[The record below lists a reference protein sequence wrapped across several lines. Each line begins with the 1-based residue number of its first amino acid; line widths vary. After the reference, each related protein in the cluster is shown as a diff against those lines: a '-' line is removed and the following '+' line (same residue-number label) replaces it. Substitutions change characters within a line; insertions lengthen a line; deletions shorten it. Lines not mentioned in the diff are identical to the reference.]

1 LAPEGAH
8 YIIWKNVKPKTVF
21 LLLLAAPLVAFPQ
34 AAGQDARAEIVSL
47 RYHTHANF
55 TRIVLDIGRLREY
68 VPGEVRNPGRIYV
81 DILQARLNPILQDA
95 SFPVK
100 SDYLSQILTF
110 QKSASTVRISAEV
123 DFTRIDSY
131 RIYHLF
137 DPFRVVIDIYPKLG
151 PAPGTD
157 AKTASLPPAS
167 AQEKPTAA
175 EKPAVKPPGAD
186 AAKTPTKKT
195 SPPPSQPT
203 EKPALKEPAP
213 TIKEEQPA
221 DRLASGY
228 SLARQLGLG
237 VKTIVLDPGHG
248 GAQPGCVARD
258 GLLEKDVVLDIA
270 LELKQVLA
278 ASGFEVILTRES
290 DVAIPIEDRT
300 VIAKQRGADIFISIH
315 ANASPNRKRE
325 GIETFYLNFSP
336 DPAVNEIAARENATS
351 TKNIGL
357 LTEII
362 KKIVQNSKIPESQAL
377 AESVHKNL
385 LRTLSDK
392 DRPMKSLGVKGGPFW
407 ALIGADM
414 PSILVEV
421 SHLSNSREESLLK
434 TPAWRSR
441 IVRGLADGIMDYVR
455 SLGKG

>member
-1 LAPEGAH
+1 
-8 YIIWKNVKPKTVF
+8 VKPRTVV
-21 LLLLAAPLVAFPQ
+21 LLLLTPLFVALPS
-34 AAGQDARAEIVSL
+34 AAGQDARAEIVNL

-68 VPGEVRNPGRIYV
+68 VPGEARNPGRIYV

-100 SDYLSQILTF
+100 SDYLSQILAF

-137 DPFRVVIDIYPKLG
+137 DPFRVVIDIYPKFG
-151 PAPGTD
+151 PDAVPAPD
-157 AKTASLPPAS
+157 VKASSSPPAP
-167 AQEKPTAA
+167 EKPPAA
-175 EKPAVKPPGAD
+175 EKPAVKPPPPD
-186 AAKTPTKKT
+186 SSKTQAKTPPERTA
-195 SPPPSQPT
+195 QAT
-203 EKPALKEPAP
+203 EKPAGKEPPPALKEAQLPDP
-213 TIKEEQPA
+213 
-221 DRLASGY
+221 LASGY
-228 SLARQLGLG
+228 TLARQLGLG
-237 VKTIVLDPGHG
+237 VKTIVIDPGHG
-248 GAQPGCVARD
+248 GPQPGCVGKS
-258 GLLEKDVVLDIA
+258 GLLEKDVVLAIA
-270 LELKQVLA
+270 LELKQALA
-278 ASGFEVILTRES
+278 GNGFDVILTRES
-290 DVAIPIEDRT
+290 DVAIPIEDRP
-300 VIAKQRGADIFISIH
+300 VIANQRRADIFLSIH

-351 TKNIGL
+351 TKSISQM
-357 LTEII
+357 TEII

-377 AESVHKNL
+377 AGKVHQRL
-385 LRTLSDK
+385 LGALSDK

-407 ALIGADM
+407 VLIGGDM

-421 SHLSNSREESLLK
+421 SHLSNSREEGLLK

>member
-1 LAPEGAH
+1 M
-8 YIIWKNVKPKTVF
+8 KPKTVF

-68 VPGEVRNPGRIYV
+68 VPGEARSPGRIYV

-95 SFPVK
+95 SFPIK
-100 SDYLSQILTF
+100 SAYLSQILAF

-123 DFTRIDSY
+123 DFTRVDSY

-151 PAPGTD
+151 PASAPGTE
-157 AKTASLPPAS
+157 AKTAVSSPVS

-186 AAKTPTKKT
+186 AAKTQTKTASQPPAQKAEKPAVKEPTPTKKEGQ
-195 SPPPSQPT
+195 PPDP
-203 EKPALKEPAP
+203 
-213 TIKEEQPA
+213 
-221 DRLASGY
+221 LASGY
-228 SLARQLGLG
+228 TMARQLGLG
-237 VKTIVLDPGHG
+237 VKTIVIDPGHG
-248 GAQPGCVARD
+248 GAQPGCVGKS
-258 GLLEKDVVLDIA
+258 GLLEKDVVLAIA
-270 LELKQVLA
+270 LELKQALTA
-278 ASGFEVILTRES
+278 TGFDVILTRES

-421 SHLSNSREESLLK
+421 SHLSNSREEGLLK

>member
-1 LAPEGAH
+1 M
-8 YIIWKNVKPKTVF
+8 KPKTV
-21 LLLLAAPLVAFPQ
+21 LLLFLAPLLFALP
-34 AAGQDARAEIVSL
+34 AITGQDPRAEIVNL

-68 VPGEVRNPGRIYV
+68 VAGEAPSPGRIYV
-81 DILQARLNPILQDA
+81 DVLQARLNPILQDA

-100 SDYLSQILTF
+100 SAYLSQILVF

-123 DFTRIDSY
+123 DFARLDSY
-131 RIYHLF
+131 RVFHLF

-151 PAPGTD
+151 PAPVSGPD
-157 AKTASLPPAS
+157 AKTGGTTP
-167 AQEKPTAA
+167 AQEKPPAA
-175 EKPAVKPPGAD
+175 EKPAVQTPPPE
-186 AAKTPTKKT
+186 AAKTKAKPPTQ
-195 SPPPSQPT
+195 PPART
-203 EKPALKEPAP
+203 AEKPAVKGAP
-213 TIKEEQPA
+213 EAKKGQPP
-221 DRLASGY
+221 DPLASGY

-248 GAQPGCVARD
+248 GAQPGCVGKS

-270 LELKQVLA
+270 LELKQVLIA
-278 ASGFEVILTRES
+278 RGFDVILTRES
-290 DVAIPIEDRT
+290 DVAIPIEDRP
-300 VIAKQRGADIFISIH
+300 VIAQRRADIFISIH
-315 ANASPNRKRE
+315 ANASPNRRRE
-325 GIETFYLNFSP
+325 GVETFYLNFST

-351 TKNIGL
+351 TKNISL

-377 AESVHKNL
+377 AENVHKNL

-407 ALIGADM
+407 VLIGGDM

-421 SHLSNSREESLLK
+421 SHLSNSREEGLLK
-434 TPAWRSR
+434 TPGWKSR

>member
-1 LAPEGAH
+1 MEG
-8 YIIWKNVKPKTVF
+8 NVKPKTV
-21 LLLLAAPLVAFPQ
+21 LLLLTAALLAALPP
-34 AAGQDARAEIVSL
+34 AAGQDSRAEIVNL

-68 VPGEVRNPGRIYV
+68 VPGEARSPGRIYV

-100 SDYLSQILTF
+100 SAYLSQILAF
-110 QKSASTVRISAEV
+110 QKSASTVRIAAEV
-123 DFTRIDSY
+123 DFARVDSY
-131 RIYHLF
+131 RVYHLF

-151 PAPGTD
+151 PAPFSGPEVKTDGTP
-157 AKTASLPPAS
+157 LP
-167 AQEKPTAA
+167 QEKPAA
-175 EKPAVKPPGAD
+175 KPPPTE
-186 AAKTPTKKT
+186 AAKAQTK
-195 SPPPSQPT
+195 PPALTT
-203 EKPALKEPAP
+203 EKPADP
-213 TIKEEQPA
+213 
-221 DRLASGY
+221 LASGY

-248 GAQPGCVARD
+248 GAQPGCVAKS

-270 LELKQVLA
+270 LELKKVLTA
-278 ASGFEVILTRES
+278 AGFNVILTRES
-290 DVAIPIEDRT
+290 DVAIPIEDRP
-300 VIAKQRGADIFISIH
+300 VIANQRRADIFLSIH

-325 GIETFYLNFSP
+325 GVETFYLNFSP

-351 TKNIGL
+351 TKSISQM
-357 LTEII
+357 TEII

-377 AESVHKNL
+377 AENVHKSL

-407 ALIGADM
+407 VLIGGDM

-421 SHLSNSREESLLK
+421 SHLSNSREEGLLK